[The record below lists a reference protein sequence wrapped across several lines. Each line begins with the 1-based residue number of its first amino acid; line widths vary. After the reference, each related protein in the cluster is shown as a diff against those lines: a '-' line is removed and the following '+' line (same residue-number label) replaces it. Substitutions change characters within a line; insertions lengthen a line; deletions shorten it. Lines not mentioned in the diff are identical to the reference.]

1 MIGERV
7 VKHADATALA
17 ALSDLI
23 ENLRRRRY
31 LVEQW
36 LGIFYLKGRAFL
48 HFHKDPAGLFAD
60 LREDGEWQRFPVNHS
75 DECAR
80 LLAAVDRAL
89 GGVRGRQTRS
99 GGFPRSSRSR

>member
-7 VKHADATALA
+7 VKHADAAALA

-23 ENLRRRRY
+23 ENLRRRSY
-31 LVEQW
+31 LVEKR

-48 HFHKDPAGLFAD
+48 HFHKDPVGLFAD
-60 LREDGEWQRFPVNHS
+60 LRHGEDWERFPVNHP

-89 GGVRGRQTRS
+89 EGVKGRQTRS
-99 GGFPRSSRSR
+99 GGSPRSSRSR